1 MLTFMGWA
9 FKLYIINISYSRA
22 ASSDTLTLGTNAPKQ
37 SVRTLALQWTMEFKF
52 KMQGSLASSSS
63 EVSTTVKE
71 PPDKHDQANS
81 NLQTSV

>member
-1 MLTFMGWA
+1 MNLHVDFHGIGI
-9 FKLYIINISYSRA
+9 YIKDYSRA

-37 SVRTLALQWTMEFKF
+37 SVRILAMEF

-71 PPDKHDQANS
+71 QPDKHDQANS
-81 NLQTSV
+81 NLQSSA